1 MNINTYKKMNK
12 ICLLEPYYG
21 TFPNYFHLWIK
32 SASLNPNID
41 FYIISDSFFPYEL
54 PPNIFLINMSLGE
67 IKERLENAIGVSI
80 KLPQPYK
87 LCDYKPAY
95 GLIFDD
101 IVSKYDYWGWCDPDI
116 IFGDLSLIFNKETLN
131 EFDVIGGA
139 GSMTIFK
146 NTDFLKRCFLYTN
159 PSIPSFSFDEIR
171 CTSQSMIFD
180 E

>member
-101 IVSKYDYWGWCDPDI
+101 IVSKYDYWGWCDPD
-116 IFGDLSLIFNKETLN
+116 LW
-131 EFDVIGGA
+131 
-139 GSMTIFK
+139 
-146 NTDFLKRCFLYTN
+146 R
-159 PSIPSFSFDEIR
+159 P
-171 CTSQSMIFD
+171 
-180 E
+180 